1 METEPTGYVP
11 LLYICGVLI
20 VFFVLLCL
28 FRDVVGKRGT
38 CRLCFRIFAIL
49 AAGGFLALPG
59 TGDLLKLLA
68 CIIIC
73 IFVVNLVMVL
83 VADDEV
89 AAPMR
94 PAPNE
99 QNRGMIVFRVLQ
111 RRREIAF
118 R

>member
-20 VFFVLLCL
+20 VLFVLLCL
-28 FRDVVGKRGT
+28 FRDVMGMRET
-38 CRLCFRIFAIL
+38 CRLYLMIVAIFATL
-49 AAGGFLALPG
+49 GFLALPR
-59 TGDLLKLLA
+59 TGDLLKMLA
-68 CIIIC
+68 CVIIC
-73 IFVVNLVMVL
+73 IFVVNLML
-83 VADDEV
+83 LADDEV
-89 AAPMR
+89 AAPRR

-99 QNRGMIVFRVLQ
+99 QNRTFGMIVFVQ